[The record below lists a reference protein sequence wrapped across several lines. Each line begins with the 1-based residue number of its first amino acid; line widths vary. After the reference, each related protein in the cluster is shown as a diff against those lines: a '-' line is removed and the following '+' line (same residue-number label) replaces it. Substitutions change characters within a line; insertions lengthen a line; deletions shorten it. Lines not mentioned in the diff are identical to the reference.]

1 MSGLVRKD
9 FYVVK
14 SMGRS
19 YLFMFGGFAFLSMM
33 RVYDGVSFLS
43 FINTFA
49 YDEQSGWEKLAA
61 ATPAGRRGVVG
72 AKYLFTVL
80 LLAVGLALCAGI
92 QASMY
97 AFGIHGDGTLGE
109 GLESAM
115 ITVCAGGILNA
126 ILLPL
131 IFRFGTQKSRI
142 FFMIAMGVGTAGV
155 VILMGVISATET
167 GIAWLTG
174 AAALLMPV
182 AAAAALT
189 VSYAVSLQIYGKKE
203 L

>member
-1 MSGLVRKD
+1 MNHAIIQTEGLR
-9 FYVVK
+9 
-14 SMGRS
+14 
-19 YLFMFGGFAFLSMM
+19 FAYAEEGAVNPFVL
-33 RVYDGVSFLS
+33 DGVSLDIEEGS
-43 FINTFA
+43 FVAVLGHNG
-49 YDEQSGWEKLAA
+49 SGKSTLA
-61 ATPAGRRGVVG
+61 
-72 AKYLFTVL
+72 K
-80 LLAVGLALCAGI
+80 
-92 QASMY
+92 
-97 AFGIHGDGTLGE
+97 H
-109 GLESAM
+109 
-115 ITVCAGGILNA
+115 LNA

-182 AAAAALT
+182 AAAAALM